1 MAQKEVVFM
10 RFSYSYRGQDCD
22 DYFVGSS
29 EEEILKDTANGT
41 GFGGREYESG
51 GTVVSREDVE
61 RLGFEDLEY
70 GIKAVEEGKTD
81 SYLLG

>member
-41 GFGGREYESG
+41 EFGGREYRSG
-51 GTVVSREDVE
+51 GTVVSRDVVEKLGLED
-61 RLGFEDLEY
+61 FAD
-70 GIKAVEEGKTD
+70 GIKWVEEGGAK
-81 SYLLG
+81 SFFLG